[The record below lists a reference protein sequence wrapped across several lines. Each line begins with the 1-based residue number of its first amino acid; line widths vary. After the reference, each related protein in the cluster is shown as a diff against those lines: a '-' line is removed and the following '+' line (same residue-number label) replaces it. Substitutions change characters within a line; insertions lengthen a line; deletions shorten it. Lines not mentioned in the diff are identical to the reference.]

1 MKFADRDKGNPY
13 LAFSCTVI
21 VCILALSIIGGLAQ
35 SHHLDGYR
43 DAPEGGSAIVWD
55 APVIRDNYPTYFV
68 RTVTYHGITDSNLTP
83 LREDPYI
90 PHIQVCYFDRL
101 AQMPKIC
108 VPYLLGPVI
117 DSIMDTIRECE
128 DLAGRTYTDYD
139 TALLVLNF
147 VNAIDYA
154 LDERTYGTDEYWAT
168 PAETLYAGRGDC
180 EDHSALF
187 VTLCRCLGLDAV
199 LAVSEGHVQAGIR
212 LDGDGVVVDGYSIV
226 ECCYCDHTRYLYAY
240 ARDVE
245 DDCRI
250 LKEDTLA
257 GAVNGLSAYV
267 KGWRDFISLLLP

>member
-13 LAFSCTVI
+13 LIFPCAV
-21 VCILALSIIGGLAQ
+21 VACILCLSILGGIAQ
-35 SHHLDGYR
+35 SSHMDGYR
-43 DAPEGGSAIVWD
+43 DAPEGSGAVIWD
-55 APVIRDNYPTYFV
+55 APVIYDNASINFI
-68 RTVTYHGITDSNLTP
+68 RTVTYHRITDSDLTP

-90 PHIQVCYFDRL
+90 PHMSVTYFDKGR
-101 AQMPKIC
+101 QMPKIC
-108 VPYLLGPVI
+108 TPYLLGPVV
-117 DSIMDTIRECE
+117 DSIIDTIKKCE
-128 DLAGRTYTDYD
+128 DIAGRTYTDYD
-139 TALLVLNF
+139 TALVVLNF

-212 LDGDGVVVDGYSIV
+212 LDGKGVVVDGYSIV
-226 ECCYCDHTRYLYAY
+226 ECCYCDRARSLYALS
-240 ARDVE
+240 RDVE

-250 LKEDTLA
+250 VKDDTLA

-267 KGWRDFISLLLP
+267 RGWRDFISLLLP